1 MISFY
6 ACDINAIIQSCF
18 VIVEK
23 NPNKNIVL
31 ENQQKCLC
39 HTKWP
44 IVQKNVNRPVI

>member
-1 MISFY
+1 MQLY
-6 ACDINAIIQSCF
+6 K
-18 VIVEK
+18 VVLLLLKK

-44 IVQKNVNRPVI
+44 IPREYDVQRESGYY